1 VSPAAHIPFLDEG
14 TPKFF
19 SQRPAPF
26 TNCMFA
32 AVCVPLS
39 FMGYKLP
46 DDFVQQLRKASGVD
60 EHLATSTAA
69 TQRALKKLIPDC
81 PIQISAMDETRML
94 ERIAAGEIVVRV
106 MVRVV
111 DLPQELKE
119 HFKPSFK
126 GKHAVSL
133 IEARPV
139 PPDDF
144 EVLWLDPMGKPVDNY
159 KGIRIRFSKFRDAIV
174 RTDGK
179 IQATYGEKNAALPE
193 RPDEVSRGR
202 SGPFSGNPL
211 TAPTPPTEPIPLPHG
226 RPDEFAPVPQGTP
239 FLHPSTLDVVTR
251 AIASDDFRLAG
262 RSTDGKFAG
271 VWVNTRS
278 RKIQGAKGMTL
289 LLVDRELIGAPFI
302 VT

>member
-1 VSPAAHIPFLDEG
+1 MSPAAHIGLLEEG
-14 TPKFF
+14 TPKWF
-19 SQRPAPF
+19 SQRPPPF

-39 FMGYKLP
+39 FMGYDLP
-46 DDFVQQLRKASGVD
+46 ADFVHQLRVASGVD
-60 EHLATSTAA
+60 DTKATSTAA

-81 PIQISAMDETRML
+81 PIQFTVMDEKRML
-94 ERIAAGEIVVRV
+94 SRIAAGEIVVRV

-111 DLPQELKE
+111 DLPHELKE
-119 HFKPSFK
+119 HFKPGFT

-133 IEARPV
+133 IEAKPV

-144 EVLWLDPMGKPVDNY
+144 EVLWMDPMGKPVDNY
-159 KGIRIRFSKFRDAIV
+159 KGIRILYSKFRDALL

-179 IQATYGEKNAALPE
+179 IQTTFGEKNAALPE
-193 RPDEVSRGR
+193 PPGEVSRGPTGR
-202 SGPFSGNPL
+202 STGSPP
-211 TAPTPPTEPIPLPHG
+211 TAPMPGEPIILTHG
-226 RPDEFAPVPQGTP
+226 RPDEFAHVRRGTP
-239 FLHPSTLDVVTR
+239 FMHPATLDVVTR
-251 AIASDDFRLAG
+251 AVSADDFRLAG

-278 RKIQGAKGMTL
+278 RKIEGAKGMTL